1 MYKGELAEQC
11 EKCSTIV
18 LSWIGSTIANEL
30 MPNIVFYSNAKK
42 LWSDF
47 KEKFDRCILTMI
59 YHLWTEIATL
69 KEGTDS
75 KLQFLMGL
83 NESYSN
89 VRSNVLLRRPVASVK
104 ESYTI
109 VTQEESQRALGVIT
123 PTETQPKKTGF
134 IFEHCGYKGHLKEN

>member
-1 MYKGELAEQC
+1 MYKGELEEQC

-18 LSWIGSTIANEL
+18 LSWIGSSIANEL
-30 MPNIVFYSNAKK
+30 MPNIVFSSNAKK

-75 KLQFLMGL
+75 
-83 NESYSN
+83 
-89 VRSNVLLRRPVASVK
+89 
-104 ESYTI
+104 
-109 VTQEESQRALGVIT
+109 VIT
-123 PTETQPKKTGF
+123 YYSKMIDLWSELDMLSPK
-134 IFEHCGYKGHLKEN
+134 ILL